1 MVINLTIKEN
11 LEYAIKKLKEN
22 DIEECSLKAKLLL
35 SHVLIKP
42 KEFLI
47 INEEKNL
54 SEAEQEKFNRLL
66 EQMIDNV
73 PLQYLVNKQEF
84 YGIEFFINENVLIPQ
99 PDTEILVE
107 EVINISNRENKK
119 EILDMCTGSGA
130 IAIALS
136 KNIKNANIIATDISD
151 KALEIAKKNDKE
163 NKVNFIKSD
172 MFENLKNKKFDVIV
186 SNPPYIKT
194 DIIKTLSKEVQKEP
208 MLALDGGKNG
218 LNFYRIIINNADK
231 HLNSNGYLCLEIGD
245 DQKEEVVQLL
255 KQKKYKEIYSKKDL
269 SGNDRIVVAKNVK

>member
-35 SHVLIKP
+35 SYVLIKP

-47 INEEKNL
+47 INQEKKL
-54 SEAEQEKFNRLL
+54 SEEEQEKFYRLL

-163 NKVNFIKSD
+163 NKINFIKSD

-208 MLALDGGKNG
+208 MLALDGGKDG
-218 LNFYRIIINNADK
+218 LNFYRIIINDADK

-245 DQKEEVVQLL
+245 DQKEEIIQLL

>member
-1 MVINLTIKEN
+1 M
-11 LEYAIKKLKEN
+11 
-22 DIEECSLKAKLLL
+22 
-35 SHVLIKP
+35 IKP

-47 INEEKNL
+47 INQEKKL
-54 SEAEQEKFNRLL
+54 SEEEQEKFYRLL

-194 DIIKTLSKEVQKEP
+194 DRIKTLSKEVQKEP
-208 MLALDGGKNG
+208 MLALDGGKDG
-218 LNFYRIIINNADK
+218 LNFYIIIINNADK

>member
-35 SHVLIKP
+35 SYVLIKP

-47 INEEKNL
+47 INQEKKL
-54 SEAEQEKFNRLL
+54 SEEEQEKFYRLL

-163 NKVNFIKSD
+163 NKINFIKSD

-194 DIIKTLSKEVQKEP
+194 DIIKTLPKEVQKEP
-208 MLALDGGKNG
+208 MLALDGGKDG

-245 DQKEEVVQLL
+245 DQKEEIIQLL

>member
-35 SHVLIKP
+35 SYVLIKP

-47 INEEKNL
+47 INQEKKL
-54 SEAEQEKFNRLL
+54 SEEEQEKFYRLL

-194 DIIKTLSKEVQKEP
+194 DRIKTLSKEVQKEP
-208 MLALDGGKNG
+208 MLALDGGKDG

>member
-35 SHVLIKP
+35 SYVLIKP

-47 INEEKNL
+47 INQEKKL
-54 SEAEQEKFNRLL
+54 SEEEQEKFYRLL

-194 DIIKTLSKEVQKEP
+194 DIIKTLPKEVQKEP
-208 MLALDGGKNG
+208 MLALDGGKDG

-245 DQKEEVVQLL
+245 DQKEEIIQLL

>member
-35 SHVLIKP
+35 SYVLIKP

-208 MLALDGGKNG
+208 MLALDGGKDG
-218 LNFYRIIINNADK
+218 LNFYRIIINDADK

-245 DQKEEVVQLL
+245 DQKEEIIQLL

>member
-35 SHVLIKP
+35 SYVLIKP

-47 INEEKNL
+47 INQEKKL
-54 SEAEQEKFNRLL
+54 SEEEQEKFYRLL

-163 NKVNFIKSD
+163 NKINFIKSD

-208 MLALDGGKNG
+208 MLALDGGKDG

-245 DQKEEVVQLL
+245 DQKEEIIQLL

-269 SGNDRIVVAKNVK
+269 SGNDRIVVARTAK

>member
-1 MVINLTIKEN
+1 M
-11 LEYAIKKLKEN
+11 
-22 DIEECSLKAKLLL
+22 
-35 SHVLIKP
+35 IKP

-194 DIIKTLSKEVQKEP
+194 DIIKTL
-208 MLALDGGKNG
+208 
-218 LNFYRIIINNADK
+218 
-231 HLNSNGYLCLEIGD
+231 
-245 DQKEEVVQLL
+245 
-255 KQKKYKEIYSKKDL
+255 
-269 SGNDRIVVAKNVK
+269 

>member
-35 SHVLIKP
+35 SYVLIKP

-163 NKVNFIKSD
+163 NKINFIKSD

-208 MLALDGGKNG
+208 MLALDGGKDG

>member
-35 SHVLIKP
+35 SYVLIKP

-47 INEEKNL
+47 INQEKKL
-54 SEAEQEKFNRLL
+54 SEEEQEKFYRLL

-163 NKVNFIKSD
+163 NKINFIKSD

-208 MLALDGGKNG
+208 MLALDGGKDG

-269 SGNDRIVVAKNVK
+269 SGNDRIVVARTAK

>member
-35 SHVLIKP
+35 SYVLIKP

-163 NKVNFIKSD
+163 NKINFIKSD

-208 MLALDGGKNG
+208 MLALDGGKDG
-218 LNFYRIIINNADK
+218 LNFYRIIINDADK

-245 DQKEEVVQLL
+245 DQKEEIIQLL

>member
-35 SHVLIKP
+35 SYVLIKP

-47 INEEKNL
+47 INQEKKL
-54 SEAEQEKFNRLL
+54 SEEEQEKFYRLL

-107 EVINISNRENKK
+107 EVINIFNRENKK

-163 NKVNFIKSD
+163 NKINFIKSD

-208 MLALDGGKNG
+208 MLALDGGKDG

-269 SGNDRIVVAKNVK
+269 SGNDRIVVARTAK

>member
-35 SHVLIKP
+35 SYVLIKP

-47 INEEKNL
+47 INQEKKL
-54 SEAEQEKFNRLL
+54 SEEEQEKFYRLL

-194 DIIKTLSKEVQKEP
+194 DIIKTLPKEVQKEP
-208 MLALDGGKNG
+208 MLALDGGKDG

>member
-35 SHVLIKP
+35 SYVLIKP

-47 INEEKNL
+47 INQEKKL
-54 SEAEQEKFNRLL
+54 SEEEQEKFYRLL

-163 NKVNFIKSD
+163 NKINFIKSD

-208 MLALDGGKNG
+208 MLALDGGKDG

-245 DQKEEVVQLL
+245 DQKEEIIQLL